1 MAQHV
6 YTGRG
11 APDTINPPLTN
22 PSLGAHYIDLDTNTQ
37 YLFNGLAWEVGG
49 GAAPVVTPVE
59 TSNKITARFIQQDDT
74 MYPGTEQESY
84 SLILGGAQTVVT
96 LDFSHGLDPDMY
108 SGKPLTNMQ
117 VTWVFLSHVTVEL
130 SNYLSQI
137 ILFTRGVTYTP
148 KSGGANPRLEPADPE
163 SGMTLRMTQLGGS
176 GGRIMMI
183 EASAETAWF

>member
-11 APDTINPPLTN
+11 APDTIDPPISD

-37 YLFNGLAWEVGG
+37 YLFNGLEWEVGG

-59 TSNKITARFIQQDDT
+59 TSNKMTARFVQQDNT

-84 SLILGGAQTVVT
+84 SIILGQPQTVV
-96 LDFSHGLDPDMY
+96 LDFSQGLDPDIY
-108 SGKPLTNMQ
+108 SGKTLTNMQ

-130 SNYLSQI
+130 SNYISQI
-137 ILFTRGVTYTP
+137 ILLTNGVTYTP
-148 KSGGANPRLEPADPE
+148 ASGGANPRLEPADPE
-163 SGMTLRMTQLGGS
+163 RGMTLRMSQLGASGS
-176 GGRIMMI
+176 RTMLI
-183 EASAETAWF
+183 EASADTARF